1 MPDRDR
7 VVRRRGQDGARRPV
21 VPGPGVPEPGGGQDV
36 QGGLLGP
43 GIGHRDLHQ
52 EVIRACLGV
61 MDLGNPVTPGIESA
75 GVDQLVFGVEAAP
88 GRVLRDEVLVGIGT
102 LGIVVTPAVPRV
114 GGGGVQVPP
123 VFLDVLT
130 VVALRAGQAEWPF
143 FQYRVAAIPERQAQA
158 EALLD
163 IAEAGQGVLAP
174 PVGTRPGV
182 VVREIVPGLAVG
194 AVVLADRAPLTLAD
208 VGPPPVPV
216 ARLAQSILQV
226 AQPADPLPL
235 GTQRRPL
242 PFSLPRKQHSCCQGA
257 RHHAGTPSPGAS
269 EIKPR
274 PQPPGGWLGPW
285 ALRPQRA
292 RPGAAVSRRDRA
304 ARCGQEGRYQ

>member
-1 MPDRDR
+1 M
-7 VVRRRGQDGARRPV
+7 
-21 VPGPGVPEPGGGQDV
+21 

-88 GRVLRDEVLVGIGT
+88 GRVLRDEILVGIGA

-143 FQYRVAAIPERQAQA
+143 FQDRVAAIPQRQAQA

-216 ARLAQSILQV
+216 ARLAQSFLQV
-226 AQPADPLPL
+226 PQPADPLSARHP
-235 GTQRRPL
+235 TPS
-242 PFSLPRKQHSCCQGA
+242 PSCSACPASEPSCCQGA

-274 PQPPGGWLGPW
+274 PRPPGGWLGPW

-292 RPGAAVSRRDRA
+292 RPGAAVSRRGRA